1 MPLLA
6 ATTAQRVGGGTM
18 RGLQSEPTE
27 RCRRIAV
34 LQSEPTERCRR
45 IAVLQSEPTRSGA
58 AELPCVSPSP
68 RSGNRIRRG
77 TLPKFA
83 QVVDLAVRPIGVLR
97 TCFPEKLGIPRQSGL
112 AGAALGV
119 LRFSDDRPAQ
129 VWRHALSGLDGF
141 GHVWIT
147 FLFDRAA
154 AQGWKSR
161 VRPPRL
167 DGKEKVG
174 VFATRSPH
182 RPNFLGMSL
191 CRLEALDLEGPSVV
205 FSGVD
210 ILDNTP
216 VLDIRPYHPE
226 NDRPVGEVRGGWLDR
241 AAEPVLRVRWLEGA
255 REAMERFLP
264 AAAESGMPEYSTEQ
278 AGLLVDQLVG
288 LDPRPA
294 HRRGRDGDWYL
305 RVLSFDVRV
314 RVEQGLAQ
322 IREIRG

>member
-1 MPLLA
+1 MD
-6 ATTAQRVGGGTM
+6 
-18 RGLQSEPTE
+18 
-27 RCRRIAV
+27 
-34 LQSEPTERCRR
+34 
-45 IAVLQSEPTRSGA
+45 
-58 AELPCVSPSP
+58 
-68 RSGNRIRRG
+68 
-77 TLPKFA
+77 FA
-83 QVVDLAVRPIGVLR
+83 FSPIGVLR

-112 AGAALGV
+112 AGAARGV
-119 LRFSDDRPAQ
+119 LHFSGNRPAQ
-129 VWRHALSGLDGF
+129 TWRQALSGLDGF

-147 FLFDRAA
+147 FVFDRAL

-182 RPNFLGMSL
+182 RPNFLGLSL
-191 CRLEALDLEGPSVV
+191 CRLETVDLDTPSVE

-226 NDRPVGEVRGGWLDR
+226 NDVPVGEVRAGWLDR
-241 AAEPVLRVRWLEGA
+241 AAEPVLAVRWSDGA
-255 REAMERFLP
+255 QESMERFLP
-264 AAAESGMPEYSTEQ
+264 EAARLGMPDYSLGQ
-278 AGLLVDQLVG
+278 ARTLVDQLVG

-314 RVEQGLAQ
+314 RVEQGQAR
-322 IREIRG
+322 IREVRG